1 MAYATYFQTEYDPFH
16 DDERLDDNGR
26 NKKLRFGRKS
36 DQWVF
41 ADFASSNDNQP
52 DAEGSKDSKL
62 IGPDNAGVES
72 QRAKSEENL
81 AEPTR
86 RDEENCENSTP
97 KEIKAN
103 SVVNQATDKNYTKNP
118 SKVEFTYNTD
128 SPSSPD
134 RSYAPVVAIAD
145 GSDKSHGN
153 KNHVLEEV
161 SCQEPTQNM
170 SNCNAT
176 EEIQKSAVFTRR
188 EPSPLHSSP
197 SPHES
202 SPNNHLATTLDED
215 DGPAPFK
222 SPLSSLED
230 QKIGRTNPGSD
241 LQVISSDESDP
252 KDEDPDLNIVSNDER
267 DSGEEVSDSEP
278 NFAEEVA
285 FEDEYS
291 DMEDSSND
299 DITLGDE
306 DSYESEPI
314 NYDNARYHQGP
325 PRRHY
330 PFFDTSEDE
339 SESDVD
345 MDSVLASDDA
355 SSVDS
360 IEESEHSSE
369 VDSES
374 CSKSGDT
381 SSIIFVDEAVNPID
395 FDPKSRSGS
404 DATGSGGSAEET
416 IRSTNHHI
424 AGDVMD
430 SRALDK
436 DQTYFSPNTQPDQL
450 NSAEEVHPVSE
461 ISRTSLVEND
471 STSTKESLVSRASE
485 ETQVLVGRTVET
497 DVDRT
502 PEVLIHHG
510 THEADSV
517 QNKKEQDTSVDG
529 ETTSPQNIE
538 QDEHFSISSNAM
550 ISESITYTPYV
561 VDTSQDKNIIQT
573 QMDSESSDVHG
584 HHALEIR
591 EHDGQLYKLLDGT
604 EVRVHMDDRSAD
616 DNVPNEDE
624 RITQQKRDIFQE
636 KSSNDDESVYV
647 EDDQTSPKK
656 GMNLQDDQLPDEEKT
671 YVRDSESSDGQAAE
685 VHHDHML
692 DEQSVDTENDQLDER
707 EHCLSNDPTND
718 QGDGYV
724 QYSRLGEAHVQNHQK
739 FDGGKALSRG
749 SAKRPSQD
757 ESDDSNHKIDPA
769 LRKPVTTSNI
779 EIIDLESGEE
789 DDTPTSPLVKEEYVP
804 DQFPPT
810 SIGQHNSNDLS
821 TIQKKDEQLLLDSMS
836 PVSDSENTEEDLY
849 QEASKGI
856 PDYKLVQSNKSPD
869 EDVASEIPPTIS
881 GVLHGD
887 LTKTPSEAIS
897 QIEASDSQLEG
908 NRSQPTTAVVKKGS
922 RSDPEAD
929 PNFREQLLTPKA
941 SQQTSLLTELST
953 LSHPNQEIH
962 DLPTPALTQ
971 STVAPPP
978 VLDTPETPRKPTL
991 VEKIKAM
998 KRLSARSAKRT
1009 STKVLEAVS
1018 PWFIEKKKSQL
1029 THVSDSE
1036 SNVESEH
1043 SENSVHPEVHRR
1055 QSQAE
1060 PLLPEPHTQSSLR
1073 EKQSSPAYR
1082 QPVSSPS
1089 APPTGLRTSFSYF
1102 PPLSSLSTHFNTQ
1115 TDILAIVYASTAVMR
1130 AKSGPRDYSQTLSIT
1145 DPPVASSAHPITTAQ
1160 IFRPYKTAFPSVAQ
1174 GDAILLRNFKVQSFG
1189 NTLGLLS
1196 TDSSAWA
1203 VFRRGEDVKMAGPP
1217 VEFGAAE
1224 RGYARGL
1231 WSWWDSLSAAK
1242 KSELE
1247 QVLEERKKA
1256 GMQEESKEKIETE
1269 KLTSPKKTPKRR
1281 GRPRGR
1287 PSRGEGVVRHELRD
1301 GVSYTDGKG
1310 TLHELRD
1317 GTTYSDSVEP

>member
-1 MAYATYFQTEYDPFH
+1 M
-16 DDERLDDNGR
+16 
-26 NKKLRFGRKS
+26 
-36 DQWVF
+36 F
-41 ADFASSNDNQP
+41 ADFASGNDNQP
-52 DAEGSKDSKL
+52 DAEGSKDSKF
-62 IGPDNAGVES
+62 IGPDNTGVES

-86 RDEENCENSTP
+86 RGQDDCENSTP
-97 KEIKAN
+97 EEIKAN
-103 SVVNQATDKNYTKNP
+103 SVADQATDKNYAKSP
-118 SKVEFTYNTD
+118 SEVEVTYNTD
-128 SPSSPD
+128 NPSSPD
-134 RSYAPVVAIAD
+134 RSYAPVVAIPD

-161 SCQEPTQNM
+161 SRQESTQNV

-176 EEIQKSAVFTRR
+176 EETQKSAVFTRR
-188 EPSPLHSSP
+188 EPSPLHSSS

-202 SPNNHLATTLDED
+202 LPNNHLATTLDED
-215 DGPAPFK
+215 DGPAPYK

-230 QKIGRTNPGSD
+230 QKMGRTNPDLD
-241 LQVISSDESDP
+241 LQVMSSDESDP

-278 NFAEEVA
+278 YFAEEVA
-285 FEDEYS
+285 FEDEDS
-291 DMEDSSND
+291 DLEDSSND
-299 DITLGDE
+299 DITLEDE

-374 CSKSGDT
+374 SSKSGDT

-404 DATGSGGSAEET
+404 DACSGGSVGSVEET
-416 IRSTNHHI
+416 IRSTNYHI
-424 AGDVMD
+424 AGDVME

-436 DQTYFSPNTQPDQL
+436 DQTYFSPNTQSDQL
-450 NSAEEVHPVSE
+450 NSAEDIHPVSE
-461 ISRTSLVEND
+461 ISHTSLAEND

-510 THEADSV
+510 THEAGPV
-517 QNKKEQDTSVDG
+517 QNKKEQDTSFDG
-529 ETTSPQNIE
+529 DSTSPRNIE
-538 QDEHFSISSNAM
+538 QDEHYSTSSNAI

-573 QMDSESSDVHG
+573 QMDSESSGVHG
-584 HHALEIR
+584 QLVLETR
-591 EHDGQLYKLLDGT
+591 EDDGQSNKLLDGT
-604 EVRVHMDDRSAD
+604 EVRVHIDDHSAD

-624 RITQQKRDIFQE
+624 SITQQKRDIFQE
-636 KSSNDDESVYV
+636 KSSKDNESVYI

-671 YVRDSESSDGQAAE
+671 YVRDSECSDGQAAE

-692 DEQSVDTENDQLDER
+692 DEQSVDTENDQLNER
-707 EHCLSNDPTND
+707 EHCLPNDPTND

-724 QYSRLGEAHVQNHQK
+724 QYSGLGEAYVQNHQK

-749 SAKRPSQD
+749 SAKSPSQD

-769 LRKPVTTSNI
+769 LWKPVTASNI
-779 EIIDLESGEE
+779 EIIDLESGDE

-804 DQFPPT
+804 DQFSPT
-810 SIGQHNSNDLS
+810 SIGQHNSNDLL
-821 TIQKKDEQLLLDSMS
+821 TIKKRDEQLLLDSMS
-836 PVSDSENTEEDLY
+836 PVSDSKNTEEDLY
-849 QEASKGI
+849 QKASKGI

-869 EDVASEIPPTIS
+869 EDVASEIPLTIS

-887 LTKTPSEAIS
+887 FTKTPSEAIS
-897 QIEASDSQLEG
+897 QIGASDSQLEG
-908 NRSQPTTAVVKKGS
+908 NRSQPTNPVVKKGS

-929 PNFREQLLTPKA
+929 HIFRKQLLTPKA

-978 VLDTPETPRKPTL
+978 VLDAPETPRKPTL
-991 VEKIKAM
+991 VEKLKAM
-998 KRLSARSAKRT
+998 KSLSARSAKRT

-1036 SNVESEH
+1036 SNAESEH

-1060 PLLPEPHTQSSLR
+1060 PLLPESHTQSSLR

-1082 QPVSSPS
+1082 QPVSPPS

-1102 PPLSSLSTHFNTQ
+1102 PPLSTLSTHFNTQ
-1115 TDILAIVYASTAVMR
+1115 TDILAIVYASTAVTR

-1145 DPPVASSAHPITTAQ
+1145 DPPVASSAHPITNAQ

-1231 WSWWDSLSAAK
+1231 WSWWDSLSAVK

-1247 QVLEERKKA
+1247 QVLEERKNTGK
-1256 GMQEESKEKIETE
+1256 QEESKEKTETE
-1269 KLTSPKKTPKRR
+1269 KLTSPKKTPRR
-1281 GRPRGR
+1281 SGRPRGR